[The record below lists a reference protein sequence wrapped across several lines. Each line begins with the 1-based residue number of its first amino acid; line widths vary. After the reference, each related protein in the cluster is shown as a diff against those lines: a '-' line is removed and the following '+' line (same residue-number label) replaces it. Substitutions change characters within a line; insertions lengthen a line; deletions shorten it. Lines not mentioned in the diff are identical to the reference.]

1 MFRLIDKFDS
11 KDKSQHV
18 FEILKNPQINS
29 TAVEAYHCERKKKTI
44 CAQRYKRGVFC
55 AYR

>member
-18 FEILKNPQINS
+18 FEILKNPQINN
-29 TAVEAYHCERKKKTI
+29 TAVEAYHCEWKKKTI

-55 AYR
+55 A